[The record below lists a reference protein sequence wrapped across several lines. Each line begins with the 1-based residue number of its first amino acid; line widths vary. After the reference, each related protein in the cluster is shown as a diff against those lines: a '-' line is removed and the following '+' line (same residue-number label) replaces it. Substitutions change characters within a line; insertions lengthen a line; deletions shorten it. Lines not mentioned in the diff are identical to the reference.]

1 MSPRIAIDRARR
13 IFLCLLFVM
22 LPPAASAQAGWPSR
36 PITIIVP
43 YAAGSLPDVFAR
55 AVANELGTR
64 LNSTVIVDNVNG
76 AGGVLGTERV
86 ARAKPDGYTF
96 VLGVESTMLIAQMV
110 RPATVRYD
118 GLKDFTP
125 VALMA
130 SSPLVLVAKPEF
142 PAHTLSDLLALLRVQ
157 PRSFSYGTS
166 GVGTS
171 LHLAGEMF
179 NQQARAEIAHVPYS
193 VSTQIMT
200 DVAGNQ
206 LDLAMVPLGS
216 ALPFIRSAKVK
227 ALGVTAPARS
237 NLLPDVS
244 AMNEL
249 PALGNMN
256 FTVWFGLFAPAGV
269 DKSIGTSVHAHL
281 AAIFGMESIRQRIA
295 DFGMQPTV
303 LDQAAF
309 TRFLAAERAKFKSL
323 ISERSIRAE

>member
-1 MSPRIAIDRARR
+1 MAARIAIDQARK
-13 IFLCLLFVM
+13 FLLGLLAFI
-22 LPPAASAQAGWPSR
+22 LPLAACAQAGWPSR

-43 YAAGSLPDVFAR
+43 YAAGSLPDVFTR

-64 LNSTVIVDNVNG
+64 LNNTVIVDNVNG

-86 ARAKPDGYTF
+86 ARARPDGYTF

-142 PAHTLSDLLALLRVQ
+142 AASTLNDLLALLRTQ

-216 ALPFIRSAKVK
+216 ALPFIRSGKVK

-237 NLLPDVS
+237 TLLPDVP

-249 PALGNMN
+249 PALGTMN
-256 FTVWFGLFAPAGV
+256 FTVWFGLFAPAGL
-269 DKSIGTSVHAHL
+269 DKGTATSIHAHL

-309 TRFLAAERAKFKSL
+309 TRFLAGEKAKFKSL
-323 ISERSIRAE
+323 ISERNIRAE